1 MTEKDDTAI
10 LLRAIKQDLRGMMNG
25 PVSTSMREKGLAYK
39 VNFGVET
46 PRLQV
51 YSNSLPHTYALAAAL
66 WKEDIRECR
75 LLAGMLMPSESFD
88 SELAEI
94 WVEQMRFTEEA
105 EHTVMNL
112 FCHTSWA
119 STKAFEWIATSDDI
133 HQICGYLL
141 FCRLFMRGM
150 MPSARDAQEFAD
162 QAHSALASTSPAVR
176 RAAAKAL
183 IKYEELYNDAATE

>member
-1 MTEKDDTAI
+1 MTENEGTAA
-10 LLRAIKQDLRGMMNG
+10 LLRDIKQDLRGMMNG
-25 PVSTSMREKGLAYK
+25 PVSASMREKGLAYK

-46 PRLQV
+46 PRLQA
-51 YSNSLPHTYALAAAL
+51 YAESLPHTYALAAAL

-75 LLAGMLMPSESFD
+75 LLAGMLMPADKFD

-112 FCHTSWA
+112 FCHASWA
-119 STKAFEWIATSDDI
+119 SGKAFEWIAANDDMR
-133 HQICGYLL
+133 QICGYLI

-150 MPSARDAQEFAD
+150 KPSARDAQEFVD
-162 QAHSALASTSPAVR
+162 QAHSALASGSPAVS

-183 IKYEELYNDAATE
+183 IKYEELDDNPVRE

>member
-1 MTEKDDTAI
+1 MTESNDTAA
-10 LLRAIKQDLRGMMNG
+10 LLREIKQELRGMMNG
-25 PVSTSMREKGLAYK
+25 PISASMREKGLSYK
-39 VNFGVET
+39 VNFGVEA

-51 YSNSLPHTYALAAAL
+51 FATTLPHTYALAAAL

-75 LLAGMLMPSESFD
+75 LLAGMLMPADTFD
-88 SELAEI
+88 AELAEI

-105 EHTVMNL
+105 EFTVMNL

-119 STKAFEWIATSDDI
+119 SSKAFEWIAADDDM
-133 HQICGYLL
+133 HQLCGYLL

-150 MPSARDAQEFAD
+150 KPTPRDAQEFSD
-162 QAHSALASTSPAVR
+162 QAQSALLSASPAVS

-183 IKYEELYNDAATE
+183 LKFEDDGSPAI